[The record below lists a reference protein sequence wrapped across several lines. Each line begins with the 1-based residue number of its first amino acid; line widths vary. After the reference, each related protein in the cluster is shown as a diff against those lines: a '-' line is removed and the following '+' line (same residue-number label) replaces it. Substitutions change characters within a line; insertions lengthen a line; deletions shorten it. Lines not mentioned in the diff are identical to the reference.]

1 VKKLAYIVVL
11 VLVSISLL
19 AGNSDKT
26 APRQK
31 TISGKTA
38 TVNGEEIPAVKITI
52 KETNETFYSDLEGH
66 FNFSIGTDKVYSLKV
81 ETIGYQP
88 MELKS
93 TELHAFSEI
102 NLKELQ

>member
-1 VKKLAYIVVL
+1 MKKLALIIVL

-19 AGNSDKT
+19 AGNNDKT

-31 TISGKTA
+31 TVSGKVA
-38 TVNGEEIPAVKITI
+38 TINGEEIPAVKITI

-66 FNFSIGTDKVYSLKV
+66 FNFSISTDKVYSLKV

-88 MELKS
+88 LELKS
-93 TELHAFSEI
+93 TELNAFSEI
-102 NLKELQ
+102 NLQELK